1 VDFGHAIAALIAGK
15 KVGRAGW
22 NGKNM
27 FLVYVPGTPNAPI
40 TAGTPYAAAL
50 KGHASITID
59 PHIDMFTAK
68 GTMQPGWLASQADIL
83 ATDWETIS

>member
-1 VDFGHAIAALIAGK
+1 MAALLAGK
-15 KVGRAGW
+15 KIARGGW

-27 FLVYVPGTPNAPI
+27 FLVYVSGTPNSPI
-40 TAGTPYAAAL
+40 AAGTPYAAAL

-68 GTMQPGWLASQADIL
+68 GTMQPGWEPTQSDIL
-83 ATDWETIS
+83 ANDWETIS